1 MMKHLTKLNQDEF
14 FFFENKKQKMI
25 VKHNMMKHL
34 TNCRSPPQAL
44 QAARAREQEKRRR
57 GRGRPTLILKDK

>member
-1 MMKHLTKLNQDEF
+1 MKKFFLKTKS
-14 FFFENKKQKMI
+14 KKMI
-25 VKHNMMKHL
+25 EEHNMMKHL